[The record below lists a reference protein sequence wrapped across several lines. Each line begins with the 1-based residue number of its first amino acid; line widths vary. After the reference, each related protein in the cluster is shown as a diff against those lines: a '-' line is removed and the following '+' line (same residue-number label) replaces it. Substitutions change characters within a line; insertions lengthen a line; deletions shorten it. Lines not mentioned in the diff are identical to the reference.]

1 MGGAEEEAECTL
13 SCREQVH
20 NVSHR
25 RILDFIECFY
35 YTSPGM
41 VLASLFARTL
51 ERTTMDA
58 FTIPA
63 ANTRLGIHYF
73 SDSRHYGESDLKTW
87 LPHLKSLG
95 ISWLALVAPNDR
107 AIPETFLT
115 GLIEAG
121 IEPVLHFEL
130 PLLFPALTDNLELL
144 LHAYAKWG
152 VHYVVFFDRPNTRL
166 AWPANTWAQSDLVER
181 FLDLYLPLAD
191 TALSAGLTPVFP
203 PLEPGGDYWDTAF
216 LRAALQGIQRR
227 GHAPLLRSLVLS
239 AYAGVDD
246 RPLNWGA
253 GGPERWPGARPYFT
267 PPGQQD
273 QRGFYIFDW
282 YLALTKAILG
292 DSRPLMLL
300 GAGSRLAAGLNAT
313 EEQLEIHA
321 RENFTLARL
330 VSGEASSHGGP
341 LSGKLVGTNETDPLD
356 PVPSEV
362 LSCCFWLLTA
372 EQDDPQAGQ
381 AWFQPDGSPLPVV
394 IALREGA
401 YHPPSNTLTTTAAL
415 EKWVFTKNLSM
426 LVEEDSGSPAGQDHP
441 IAHYLLLPIYE
452 WGITDWHLE
461 AIRPFIKRH
470 RPTVGFSLEEASHA
484 ARVTV
489 IGNQQIFTD
498 EALETLARSGC
509 QVDRIAGDGTSI
521 ATQLATR

>member
-1 MGGAEEEAECTL
+1 
-13 SCREQVH
+13 
-20 NVSHR
+20 
-25 RILDFIECFY
+25 
-35 YTSPGM
+35 
-41 VLASLFARTL
+41 
-51 ERTTMDA
+51 MDA
-58 FTIPA
+58 FITPTA
-63 ANTRLGIHYF
+63 TTRLGIHYF
-73 SDSRHYGESDLKTW
+73 PDTRHYRESDLKTW

-95 ISWLALVAPNDR
+95 IGWLALEAPNDR
-107 AIPETFLT
+107 AIPEAFLS
-115 GLIEAG
+115 GLIAGG

-130 PLLFPALTDNLELL
+130 PLVFPALSANLELL

-166 AWPANTWAQSDLVER
+166 AWPANTWAQTDLVER

-227 GHAPLLRSLVLS
+227 GHDPLLRSLVLG
-239 AYAGVDD
+239 AYATIDD
-246 RPLNWGA
+246 RPLNWGS

-292 DSRPLMLL
+292 DSRPLLL
-300 GAGSRLAAGLNAT
+300 FGAGSRLAGSLNAS
-313 EEQLEIHA
+313 EEQLEAHA
-321 RENFTLARL
+321 RENFILTRL
-330 VSGEASSHGGP
+330 VSGEPGSYASAF
-341 LSGKLVGTNETDPLD
+341 SGKLAGTNETNPSD
-356 PVPSEV
+356 PVPCEI
-362 LSCCFWLLTA
+362 LSCCFWLLTTD
-372 EQDDPQAGQ
+372 QDDPHAGQ
-381 AWFQPDGSPLPVV
+381 AWFRPDGSPLPVV
-394 IALREGA
+394 IALREGTIQ
-401 YHPPSNTLTTTAAL
+401 PPSNTLTITAAL
-415 EKWVFTKNLSM
+415 EKWVFNKNLSNP
-426 LVEEDSGSPAGQDHP
+426 VQAGPVSPAGQDHP

-452 WGITDWHLE
+452 WGIADWHLE

-484 ARVTV
+484 VRVTV
-489 IGNQQIFTD
+489 IGSQQIFPD
-498 EALETLARSGC
+498 EALETLSRSGC